1 MHQDNLMK
9 LSQKKRSQKKTTNYK
24 ELRHKW
30 MTKKKVLVDQ
40 LSLSVTYFFLEF
52 SFKRCLDVV

>member
-1 MHQDNLMK
+1 MHQDNLKK

-52 SFKRCLDVV
+52 SFKRCLGVV